1 MGHIA
6 LHLEVLD
13 EDFVRGTAPAVGLEM
28 ILDRRSAVD
37 LLALMAAARL
47 EIDAAETL
55 FVIVT
60 DDHGVFTTTD
70 PLLLDVSDWGWD
82 VLDTDERE
90 VWLVKHDEES
100 RARHRPDPA
109 EVTQIRI
116 GVEHGR
122 SLMAV
127 PSLETWVVGTSQ
139 EILEAVVRVTRE
151 LRSSGAFLGE
161 AFGPLLLSREKLAAI
176 VGHAD
181 LVSYVRGEFQFDECA
196 AHRLAGAL
204 VTSLMLRHPQL
215 SPTLAHHDL
224 AG

>member
-1 MGHIA
+1 MGHVA

-28 ILDRRSAVD
+28 TLDRRSAVD

-47 EIDAAETL
+47 EVDAAETL

-60 DDHGVFTTTD
+60 DDHGVRSTTD

-82 VLDTDERE
+82 VLDVDERE

-100 RARHRPDPA
+100 RARHRPGRS

-116 GVEHGR
+116 GVEGGR
-122 SLMAV
+122 SLMAI
-127 PSLETWVVGTSQ
+127 PSLETWLVGTSQ
-139 EILEAVVRVTRE
+139 EVLETVVTVTRE
-151 LRSSGAFLGE
+151 LRARGGFLGE
-161 AFGPLLLSREKLAAI
+161 AFGPLLLSREKLAAV
-176 VGHAD
+176 VGQAD

-204 VTSLMLRHPQL
+204 VTSLLLRHPQL
-215 SPTLAHHDL
+215 TPTIAHHDL